1 MKKDTKETSKKNINI
16 SLDGKTKKIT
26 GNLFTN
32 KNRKNDQIII
42 KSGQTISGKI
52 NPFSNKKTNS

>member
-1 MKKDTKETSKKNINI
+1 MKKDTKKTSNKNINI
-16 SLDGKTKKIT
+16 SLDGKTKKIS

-42 KSGQTISGKI
+42 KSGQTITGKI

>member
-1 MKKDTKETSKKNINI
+1 MKKDTKKTSNKNINI
-16 SLDGKTKKIT
+16 SLDGKTKKIS

-52 NPFSNKKTNS
+52 NPFSSKKTNS

>member
-26 GNLFTN
+26 GNLFSN
-32 KNRKNDQIII
+32 KKNKNDQIII

-52 NPFSNKKTNS
+52 SPFANKKTNS